1 MPYPLTRPGAK
12 VTSND
17 VAPLGKRD
25 RTNSLQELQVIQN
38 STETKKM
45 ESFPNCLLPSPQSE
59 SLPAYRDHK
68 ERLVLM
74 SARGRVTAVEP
85 QGCHWYLGAWAG
97 HLGVGEGSHSPGVLC
112 PVPEA
117 VSALGEFPL
126 GYSCCFLGKMW
137 YVWAEKSSRNEL
149 PRANSFCK
157 LLLRRWQTVGVFC
170 NCSGWGANSWWF
182 HPRA

>member
-1 MPYPLTRPGAK
+1 MPYPLTGPGTK

-17 VAPLGKRD
+17 VASSGKRD
-25 RTNSLQELQVIQN
+25 RTNSLQELRVTQN
-38 STETKKM
+38 SLETKKM

-85 QGCHWYLGAWAG
+85 QGFHWYLGACAG
-97 HLGVGEGSHSPGVLC
+97 HWEREREAQSTGVLC
-112 PVPEA
+112 PLAEA

-137 YVWAEKSSRNEL
+137 YVWAETSSRNEL

-170 NCSGWGANSWWF
+170 NCSG
-182 HPRA
+182 